1 MKSDELTDQGV
12 VLDVDHCEQHRVV
25 DVGHALAAAAQ
36 RHAQE
41 RRRMVELDPV
51 HLGADDLGDAVVRRR
66 SRVQRTEG
74 EPFLVLV
81 DLLGDERDVEEELG
95 GQYWSAQ

>member
-1 MKSDELTDQGV
+1 
-12 VLDVDHCEQHRVV
+12 
-25 DVGHALAAAAQ
+25 
-36 RHAQE
+36 
-41 RRRMVELDPV
+41 MVELDPV